1 MLSVI
6 CTHLGREVSHLVA
19 DTHDF
24 PVIYLWMTLLFIS
37 PSQTGWNYRYY
48 ESEKSVRV
56 IEVRPNVN
64 YWGTL
69 CGYLRVVEVFP
80 AISVP
85 RCKDESE
92 YSASL
97 ISFLFRSSQVPRPH
111 ASGKGSLIC
120 YPLHVFWM
128 AIVEP
133 PNAQLFISAGGINFC
148 STFPLH
154 ASYRSPQLFSLFPG

>member
-1 MLSVI
+1 MLS
-6 CTHLGREVSHLVA
+6 S
-19 DTHDF
+19 
-24 PVIYLWMTLLFIS
+24 
-37 PSQTGWNYRYY
+37 N
-48 ESEKSVRV
+48 
-56 IEVRPNVN
+56 
-64 YWGTL
+64 WGTL

-80 AISVP
+80 AVSVP

-97 ISFLFRSSQVPRPH
+97 ISFLFRSSQVPCPH

-154 ASYRSPQLFSLFPG
+154 ASYRSPQLFSLSWQEEGEGGGEEEEVSSIGTDTPFSPFSPAILSKRTCSFWIIIIFFVAVRLEL